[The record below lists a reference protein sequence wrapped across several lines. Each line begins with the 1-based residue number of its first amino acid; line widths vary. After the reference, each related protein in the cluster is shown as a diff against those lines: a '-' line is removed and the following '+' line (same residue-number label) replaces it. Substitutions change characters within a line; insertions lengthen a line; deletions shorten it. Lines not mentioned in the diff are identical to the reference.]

1 MRVRG
6 GGWGRETGGARKQGQ
21 RQGAEFTT
29 EPAKPRTGAGKA
41 GATSHYANRFAKWE
55 GFTNCMEGGREQ
67 RCFGR
72 LSPQRGQRRVEE
84 GGRQSKVRAT
94 RPQPPPTF
102 LAPVCVA
109 GASPQAAA
117 RPRQT
122 PIQKDDGAD
131 RRGPQSGGKRAAG
144 KSTDAD
150 GPGGG
155 ERGGMGLFLLAW
167 PQVGADK
174 GYHSTSIHHACRR
187 CAGHGRVA
195 HPPAVGSRRPHL
207 RPELQADC
215 TRDRGACGQDHGCDG
230 QVRTGGGGEVTLF
243 CTVLQL
249 PFCCSRRLGKCPCA
263 AWVFGTAMHTGVE
276 LTKSRA
282 WLVVAKPSVARLMH
296 APLTV
301 SDRLLVIS

>member
-155 ERGGMGLFLLAW
+155 ERGGMGLFFVGVATGRGGQGI
-167 PQVGADK
+167 PQ
-174 GYHSTSIHHACRR
+174 YL
-187 CAGHGRVA
+187 
-195 HPPAVGSRRPHL
+195 HPPCVPSL
-207 RPELQADC
+207 RWPR
-215 TRDRGACGQDHGCDG
+215 TRCSSACG
-230 QVRTGGGGEVTLF
+230 RE
-243 CTVLQL
+243 
-249 PFCCSRRLGKCPCA
+249 
-263 AWVFGTAMHTGVE
+263 
-276 LTKSRA
+276 
-282 WLVVAKPSVARLMH
+282 PS
-296 APLTV
+296 PP
-301 SDRLLVIS
+301 SPP